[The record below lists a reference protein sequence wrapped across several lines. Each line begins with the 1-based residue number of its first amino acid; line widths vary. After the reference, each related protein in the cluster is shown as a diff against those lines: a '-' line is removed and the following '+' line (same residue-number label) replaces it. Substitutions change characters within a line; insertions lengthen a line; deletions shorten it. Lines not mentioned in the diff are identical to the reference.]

1 MKLELGIIEQVITD
15 PQRHAIAC
23 AAMCRG
29 MSTEQIEHAVQSG
42 DILQQRLFYKRQR
55 DELLGVAKAAQEML
69 TGAESCMTGEECNLS
84 ILNETIARIEA
95 AE

>member
-15 PQRHAIAC
+15 PHRHAIAC

-55 DELLGVAKAAQEML
+55 DELFIACKKAHEML
-69 TGAESCMTGEECNLS
+69 TRDGGWCPPIMNDA
-84 ILNETIARIEA
+84 IASVEA
-95 AE
+95 SL